1 MRKFGKNKRLIMV
14 FPSHTS
20 VTSLVILALYQNGWD
35 LESGSMYDRLWSKQA
50 KNKQPKKE
58 TKTKLL
64 TVWYT
69 IAFVVWECAG
79 KMGIFGLFSSSVR
92 KEDIGGLIPKA
103 QFELFTRI
111 AQKHINQAEKSSRC
125 SFRFVCFCVC
135 FLSLGVNLTLI
146 KSM

>member
-1 MRKFGKNKRLIMV
+1 MGKFGKNKRLIMI

-20 VTSLVILALYQNGWD
+20 VTSLVILVILYQNCWD
-35 LESGSMYDRLWSKQA
+35 LESGSMYDRLYEAS
-50 KNKQPKKE
+50 NLKK
-58 TKTKLL
+58 KKKKLL

-79 KMGIFGLFSSSVR
+79 KMSIFGLFSSSVR
-92 KEDIGGLIPKA
+92 KEDVGGLIPKA

-135 FLSLGVNLTLI
+135 FLPLGVNLTLI